1 MDQEYL
7 LNAEKSFQN
16 AILQLYKEII
26 VGRIEQINKSNR
38 IKIWNTWKRSR
49 ISSAFNGTLH
59 QTKERTGKF

>member
-38 IKIWNTWKRSR
+38 IKI
-49 ISSAFNGTLH
+49 
-59 QTKERTGKF
+59 